1 MPLIGGGADVAI
13 QPAVS
18 LPNEKPL
25 RISVTVSVLVLNVD
39 FQVDML
45 PRLRKTG
52 LQPRRDKLQA
62 TTFVVVD
69 AIRWHARSRCLM
81 IHVRISRSLTVVVI

>member
-1 MPLIGGGADVAI
+1 MIGVWADVAM

-18 LPNEKPL
+18 LLNEKPL